1 MYTTSPV
8 IDLPHQNPNSL
19 FSPKLRISV
28 KTFADFL
35 FFFAPNLSLFFICVV
50 LKGEGSLPT
59 KPRSHSRWSPNTMFT
74 RYLCGNFVYSWDW
87 IVSNSYPYLLFYCVP
102 LFCQIH
108 QRYVNFW
115 KFRHLSEQ
123 AGCRW
128 MRKSSITS
136 WMVLTTD
143 TWSCAIFHALILL
156 EKALTLTK
164 ISWVLETFPVWFML
178 S

>member
-1 MYTTSPV
+1 MA
-8 IDLPHQNPNSL
+8 IL
-19 FSPKLRISV
+19 F
-28 KTFADFL
+28 
-35 FFFAPNLSLFFICVV
+35 
-50 LKGEGSLPT
+50 
-59 KPRSHSRWSPNTMFT
+59 
-74 RYLCGNFVYSWDW
+74 YSWDW
-87 IVSNSYPYLLFYCVP
+87 IVSNSYPYLLFNCVP

-143 TWSCAIFHALILL
+143 TWSCAIFHALILS
-156 EKALTLTK
+156 EKALHWWRYPGSWRLSLSGSCCLNFDLCQLVILPILATHSVGIFSTPSTIYMKTLLNQVPGG
-164 ISWVLETFPVWFML
+164 VLRMEGFWKRFTIL
-178 S
+178 SFCWMNKYWNINRRMFV